1 MIRSAK
7 GHWAFYSCQAANRS
21 NIWISGQGLKC
32 ILLKP
37 KLKHKKAHG
46 LVKPDLMSPSHAL
59 WGREN
64 GAGVEWIS
72 DICLLWEETL
82 SKAILGVTASENLSS
97 EELQKG
103 TLLSLGQGQT
113 ENEPFKMKINP
124 GQYSEISSHLYYWCF
139 FFPPLFSCFGSEP
152 GVHFKRSLIVN
163 SWPCSL
169 KTFTFWN
176 LISCIILSWIFL
188 TLKCLINISAFLP
201 KQFIKCFFLIRDY
214 CCCSCWFDKTHK
226 LTLKE
231 GLEQHGNT
239 LWQRFEW
246 VSIMHV
252 VFTNIKSTLD

>member
-7 GHWAFYSCQAANRS
+7 GHWAFYSCQAANRI

-124 GQYSEISSHLYYWCF
+124 GQYSEISSHLYYWCV

-188 TLKCLINISAFLP
+188 TLKVLNKHICFSA
-201 KQFIKCFFLIRDY
+201 KAI
-214 CCCSCWFDKTHK
+214 H
-226 LTLKE
+226 
-231 GLEQHGNT
+231 
-239 LWQRFEW
+239 
-246 VSIMHV
+246 
-252 VFTNIKSTLD
+252 